1 MKKNGNKSGKNQSIE
16 LMNEIDKSKNHNKTN
31 KCINNKENSKE
42 IEEDEDVLKK
52 FQDSRKNKEQ
62 KINNFKLGNFKR
74 EAALST
80 VRHQIQDKFSLDKLG
95 KIKWAKEHASAN
107 RPMNKIKEFNKY
119 TKFCNCCNL
128 PCKTPGIIEPFSA
141 CEKSENFSV
150 CGRAVPLYFY
160 FIKYCI
166 YCLIIV
172 LIMMSLPMA
181 YINYGISS
189 ESKDYC
195 IHIKNV
201 KVVLYEKINNTCDIF
216 LNKNNSDDNI
226 FFNFFGK
233 ISSDNLQSYNYI
245 FSNSTNNYINENSIC
260 NYSLLGFI
268 CMLTLFIINVYFI
281 ILFKAQIKAE
291 KSENA
296 HPSDYTLLITNLT
309 KIMRIFKEK
318 SNKIE
323 NIIIE
328 KNNNEDLK
336 GGLFEYEYNHVEN
349 INSIKSEIVT
359 FIQYLK
365 DNLFYNEI
373 SKQNM
378 NIFNLNLCYKLNDFM
393 ILKEKYEK
401 SKYKIFQIEHNPYQI
416 EKNQNNNYTGKNSRY
431 YTSIFTYLG
440 LDWLYCSDKGITLEE
455 LNNEK
460 NTYDKRLNLLI
471 NKAKLN
477 NFCGCAFVTFNTI
490 EEKEEFYNNYPH
502 FLVEFIFYYVKKGLF
517 YTCYCCT
524 SKNPNLKKK
533 YTNKRIRVYLAP
545 EPEDIIWENLEFTI
559 FQRAYRI
566 IFIYFLSLVL
576 ILLAFSIVYQLTV
589 IQDEINDNWKGIKKY
604 GGAFLITIIISL
616 INLLFEYLMK
626 FFTKMEKQKS
636 MTNYYLSFSIKL
648 SIFTFVNSAL
658 VPLVPNI
665 LNGNL
670 KKHENKN
677 LITNI
682 IFIFLANSFLT
693 PIMWTINISLII
705 KKIRIYFLEK
715 KKIPDSMHHK
725 TQKELNELYEYP
737 DMDISVKYSYLSKT
751 LFITMFYLPIFPF
764 GVLISFLGL
773 ILAYFLEKFNFT
785 HSYKRPEML
794 NEKLG
799 EIHFNFFIS
808 VQIFYSIG
816 NYIFMNDL
824 LKKDYWKIV
833 NITLFCI
840 LAIIPYTKPISYY
853 FNSSNNFKGDSQT
866 FNDLYFSFYN
876 DYQRQNPFT
885 KKEGL
890 YFYINELKN
899 KGYISDFLYEIMI
912 KNIEKIN
919 IMSIYHNASLNRNLR
934 ESRIILNKNKKRCNL
949 QELKD
954 NLKKMISEKENKLKA
969 LHESIGV
976 KNSEIE
982 DNIKSLNEKNYF
994 QSQESNSEEYMNY
1007 KNKNIKIDHNKINIE
1022 PDNNSSNKIINNT
1035 NELPALVYKLP
1046 LLVNIGLEIDNLA
1059 SMDFTEDNNKE
1070 EKINKIYSTIE
1081 EENSS
1086 EENEINLE

>member
-1 MKKNGNKSGKNQSIE
+1 
-16 LMNEIDKSKNHNKTN
+16 
-31 KCINNKENSKE
+31 
-42 IEEDEDVLKK
+42 
-52 FQDSRKNKEQ
+52 
-62 KINNFKLGNFKR
+62 
-74 EAALST
+74 
-80 VRHQIQDKFSLDKLG
+80 
-95 KIKWAKEHASAN
+95 
-107 RPMNKIKEFNKY
+107 
-119 TKFCNCCNL
+119 
-128 PCKTPGIIEPFSA
+128 
-141 CEKSENFSV
+141 
-150 CGRAVPLYFY
+150 
-160 FIKYCI
+160 
-166 YCLIIV
+166 
-172 LIMMSLPMA
+172 
-181 YINYGISS
+181 
-189 ESKDYC
+189 
-195 IHIKNV
+195 
-201 KVVLYEKINNTCDIF
+201 
-216 LNKNNSDDNI
+216 
-226 FFNFFGK
+226 
-233 ISSDNLQSYNYI
+233 
-245 FSNSTNNYINENSIC
+245 
-260 NYSLLGFI
+260 
-268 CMLTLFIINVYFI
+268 
-281 ILFKAQIKAE
+281 
-291 KSENA
+291 
-296 HPSDYTLLITNLT
+296 
-309 KIMRIFKEK
+309 
-318 SNKIE
+318 
-323 NIIIE
+323 
-328 KNNNEDLK
+328 
-336 GGLFEYEYNHVEN
+336 
-349 INSIKSEIVT
+349 
-359 FIQYLK
+359 
-365 DNLFYNEI
+365 
-373 SKQNM
+373 
-378 NIFNLNLCYKLNDFM
+378 
-393 ILKEKYEK
+393 
-401 SKYKIFQIEHNPYQI
+401 
-416 EKNQNNNYTGKNSRY
+416 
-431 YTSIFTYLG
+431 
-440 LDWLYCSDKGITLEE
+440 
-455 LNNEK
+455 
-460 NTYDKRLNLLI
+460 
-471 NKAKLN
+471 
-477 NFCGCAFVTFNTI
+477 
-490 EEKEEFYNNYPH
+490 
-502 FLVEFIFYYVKKGLF
+502 
-517 YTCYCCT
+517 
-524 SKNPNLKKK
+524 
-533 YTNKRIRVYLAP
+533 
-545 EPEDIIWENLEFTI
+545 
-559 FQRAYRI
+559 
-566 IFIYFLSLVL
+566 
-576 ILLAFSIVYQLTV
+576 
-589 IQDEINDNWKGIKKY
+589 
-604 GGAFLITIIISL
+604 
-616 INLLFEYLMK
+616 
-626 FFTKMEKQKS
+626 
-636 MTNYYLSFSIKL
+636 
-648 SIFTFVNSAL
+648 
-658 VPLVPNI
+658 
-665 LNGNL
+665 
-670 KKHENKN
+670 
-677 LITNI
+677 
-682 IFIFLANSFLT
+682 
-693 PIMWTINISLII
+693 
-705 KKIRIYFLEK
+705 
-715 KKIPDSMHHK
+715 
-725 TQKELNELYEYP
+725 
-737 DMDISVKYSYLSKT
+737 MDISVKYSYLSKT